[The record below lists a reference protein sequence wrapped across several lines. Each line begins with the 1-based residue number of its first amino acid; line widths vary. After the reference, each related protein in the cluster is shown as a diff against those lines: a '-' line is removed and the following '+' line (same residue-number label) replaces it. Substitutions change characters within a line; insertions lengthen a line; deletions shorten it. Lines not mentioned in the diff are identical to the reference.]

1 MASRAP
7 GLKRDVS
14 GADHVA
20 AVHVVTGRG
29 LHSGPEG
36 PRLLPAVKRYLDEQ
50 RISYIELLGS
60 IDIPIRDD

>member
-1 MASRAP
+1 MVSRAP
-7 GLKRDVS
+7 GSRRDLF

-20 AVHVVTGRG
+20 VVRVITGRG

-50 RISYIELLGS
+50 RIAFVERLGHL
-60 IDIPIRDD
+60 DIPICDD